1 MKNINHTRSSIS
13 DDIRNILCSSAN
25 MKRAIPLILRLLM
38 NLVNL
43 STNLASHFFDLVIG
57 KILTSRLSL
66 SKHLAHNLG
75 NLLLLGKSGVF
86 HNRRNASSRL
96 LLLISKHLIL
106 CIYLVFRILACRR
119 RLTASNLFLCLI
131 LHLGNLF
138 LIVQL
143 HFSKLFLILKSG
155 VNHTSRGSISTSTLP
170 SIKLRKC
177 SSKIITRILSFISGR
192 LATKS
197 NQIKQLIRNGRSASL
212 HRTFKEQLTTIG
224 QRTINKTRD
233 GLSRVRNMGAFDGRI
248 NTGIT
253 HAYSIVIGSKHLTM
267 NATGGGRLTPSQ
279 RFRPGARSKSRSN
292 TASNS

>member
-1 MKNINHTRSSIS
+1 MRQ
-13 DDIRNILCSSAN
+13 
-25 MKRAIPLILRLLM
+25 
-38 NLVNL
+38 
-43 STNLASHFFDLVIG
+43 
-57 KILTSRLSL
+57 ILTSRLSL

-75 NLLLLGKSGVF
+75 NLLLLGKIGVF

-106 CIYLVFRILACRR
+106 CIYLVFRILAGSR
-119 RLTASNLFLCLI
+119 RLNASNLFLSLI

-177 SSKIITRILSFISGR
+177 SSKIITSILSFISGR

-212 HRTFKEQLTTIG
+212 QRTFKKSFTSFSQSSIDE
-224 QRTINKTRD
+224 TRD
-233 GLSRVRNMGAFDGRI
+233 GLIRVRNIRALNGRF
-248 NTGIT
+248 NTSIT
-253 HAYSIVIGSKHLTM
+253 HAYSIVIGSKHITL
-267 NATGGGRLTPSQ
+267 NATGGGFLTASKQ
-279 RFRPGARSKSRSN
+279 FRHGATSRSEERFSRN
-292 TASNS
+292 AETDLVCRLLLEKKKEIDRWLQSELEIYPGFGGGPLVDAAVRIHGVNSSGMSRA